1 MSTVEKGSPIC
12 DREHVMEE
20 ITQNFLLEKPRKKV
34 WGNFRIEDNKIVYRP
49 TTPLEWNGENN
60 KYEKAKESPFN
71 LIATKTKEG
80 TVLGNASILPLVGRY
95 VSYGNEQLNRNQ
107 TKIQSVMENSEDFDL
122 IPFNVFEEADLDI
135 DTYKMIDGSG
145 SETIKRERP
154 NPDYNRHKYQ
164 EMKTNGIPENIIKD
178 SHFMGSKLFSVNSTD
193 REKGEVKF
201 LFDIDR
207 NEIEHGIFNPFIVQA
222 PENGT
227 PINTVKDAYT
237 ALIPKDVKIA
247 MESGK
252 DVKRQG
258 EWFFIPCDESPE
270 EPDKVYTEAEKKELA
285 LALAIQKLNK
295 NSWNN
300 DSSYSEARELL
311 GEEEFDRLRNML
323 VPTKNHIRFVLKAG
337 KNRPN
342 NAEFGLQKDGVSYV
356 KGEISHSG
364 REHKTIILNDWH
376 IAMPN
381 TAIGSFTITGDVD

>member
-1 MSTVEKGSPIC
+1 MSTDQKGTPIC
-12 DREHVMEE
+12 NREKVMAE
-20 ITQNFLLEKPRKKV
+20 ITQNFLLEKPKKRV

-49 TTPLEWNGENN
+49 TTPLEWNGANN

-71 LIATKTKEG
+71 LIATKTKGG

-95 VSYGNEQLNRNQ
+95 VSYGNEQLNYSQ
-107 TKIQSVMENSEDFDL
+107 TKIQSVMENSEYFDL
-122 IPFNVFEEADLDI
+122 IPFNVFAEADLDI

-154 NPDYNRHKYQ
+154 NPDYKRNQYH
-164 EMKTNGIPENIIKD
+164 EMKKKGIPENIIKD

-227 PINTVKDAYT
+227 PINTVKDAYS

-270 EPDKVYTEAEKKELA
+270 EPEKVYTEAEKKELA
-285 LALAIQKLNK
+285 LALGIQRLGRYDN
-295 NSWNN
+295 
-300 DSSYSEARELL
+300 SYSEAKILL
-311 GEEEFDRLRNML
+311 GNEEFDRLRNMV
-323 VPTKNHIRFVLKAG
+323 VPTKEPIRFVLKAG

>member
-1 MSTVEKGSPIC
+1 MSMNQKGTPIC
-12 DREHVMEE
+12 NREEVMEE
-20 ITQNFLLEKPRKKV
+20 ITQNFLLEKPRKRV
-34 WGNFRIEDNKIVYRP
+34 WGNFRIEDSKIVYRP
-49 TTPLEWNGENN
+49 TTPLEWNGETN
-60 KYEKAKESPFN
+60 KYEKAKESPFD

-95 VSYGNEQLNRNQ
+95 VSYGNEQLNNSQ
-107 TKIQSVMENSEDFDL
+107 TKIQEVMENSEDFDL
-122 IPFNVFEEADLDI
+122 IPFNVFGEANLDI
-135 DTYKMIDGSG
+135 DTYKMIDGGG

-154 NPDYNRHKYQ
+154 NPEYKRHRYQ
-164 EMKTNGIPENIIKD
+164 EMQDKGIPETVITD
-178 SHFMGSKLFSVNSTD
+178 SHFMGSKLFSVANKD
-193 REKGEVKF
+193 NEKEKVKF

-227 PINTVKDAYT
+227 PIQTVKEAYS
-237 ALIPKDVKIA
+237 ALIPEEVRLA

-258 EWFFIPCDESPE
+258 EWFFIPCDKSPE
-270 EPDKVYTEAEKKELA
+270 ERKVYTEAEKRDFGLA
-285 LALAIQKLNK
+285 LGIQKLNP

-300 DSSYSEARELL
+300 ESYSEAKEFL
-311 GEEEFDRLRNML
+311 GKEEFDRLRNL
-323 VPTKNHIRFVLKAG
+323 VIPSKTPIRFELRAG

-342 NAEFGLQKDGVSYV
+342 HAEFGLQKDGVSYV

-364 REHKTIILNDWH
+364 REHKTITLNDWH